1 MMAAAGLASVI
12 AGVAVTPASADPIA
26 AKQAQANALAAQIDT
41 LGRKEAALSEQYD
54 KAVLDT
60 QTTAG
65 QQQQAAAELATAQAQ
80 EARARGL
87 LQADAVDAYVNG
99 GTLAAVAS
107 RTADPV
113 AAADGGLL
121 RGEYVTTLAGTQADA
136 LDRYRS
142 AAMQEQA
149 AVAALQA
156 AERASQKAAGDVN
169 SARNATIAADN
180 QLEATLSKV
189 KGDIATLVAQ
199 AQAAAQ
205 ARQAQLAAAALARR
219 QQETQAAAQAQAAQ
233 VAAAAQA
240 AASRRAAAP
249 VLEVAP
255 VSPTSGAPAGGTKPT
270 NGGGGGTN
278 GGGAA
283 RPAPVPAP
291 VVSTPAPAPVSN
303 PAPPVGS
310 GGSVAV
316 AAAETRLGDPYVW
329 GAAGPNAFDCS
340 GLVMWAWAHAGVS
353 LPHFSGGDYASTQHI
368 SMSQLQPGD
377 LVYPADPGQ
386 HVAMYVGGGMIIEA
400 PHTGDVVHIV
410 PMGSWYVL
418 ASRP

>member
-1 MMAAAGLASVI
+1 MAAAGLAGVI
-12 AGVAVTPASADPIA
+12 AGVAVTPAAADPIA

-41 LGRKEAALSEQYD
+41 LGRREAALSEQYD

-60 QTTAG
+60 QTTAA
-65 QQQQAAAELATAQAQ
+65 QEQQAAAALAAAQNQ

-87 LQADAVDAYVNG
+87 LQADAVDAYING

-107 RTADPV
+107 RTANPV
-113 AAADGGLL
+113 TAADGGLL
-121 RGEYVTTLAGTQADA
+121 RGEYVTTLAGSQSDA
-136 LDRYRS
+136 IDRYRS
-142 AAMQEQA
+142 AASQEQA
-149 AVAALQA
+149 AEAALQV

-169 SARNATIAADN
+169 SARNATMAADN

-199 AQAAAQ
+199 AQAVAL

-219 QQETQAAAQAQAAQ
+219 QQEAQAAALAQAAQ

-240 AASRRAAAP
+240 VASRRATTP

-255 VSPTSGAPAGGTKPT
+255 VAPTTRAPGGGGNGAKPT
-270 NGGGGGTN
+270 NGGGGSTN
-278 GGGAA
+278 GGGA
-283 RPAPVPAP
+283 PLPAP
-291 VVSTPAPAPVSN
+291 VVGKPAPPAVNN

-310 GGSVAV
+310 GGGVAV
-316 AAAETRLGDPYVW
+316 AAAETRLGNPYVW

-340 GLVMWAWAHAGVS
+340 GLVMWAWEHAGVS

-386 HVAMYVGGGMIIEA
+386 HVAMYIGGGMIIEA

-410 PMGSWYVL
+410 PMSSWYVL